1 MKNIVLAR
9 VDDRLIHTEILT
21 LWVPEVRANRIIIV
35 DDVVAKD
42 KFRSKVIKEMAP
54 QGLIIH
60 VYGIDRA
67 TEKLKEAPSF
77 DGERVIVIAES
88 PLVFEELIKR
98 GIKINQLNIGG
109 MGIRGE
115 RKAVARRV
123 ACDTM
128 EMEAIH
134 ELIKKHVHVYF
145 QTVPTRSSE
154 EAKKC
159 GRVKTEDQKKHLH
172 ESPAVMTVPLIILA
186 VLALLGGFLN
196 IPANLQSRAKYYVQ
210 RHPKE

>member
-67 TEKLKEAPSF
+67 TEKLKESPSF

-123 ACDTM
+123 ACDAM

-154 EAKKC
+154 EDKKIHKRISKIPKNAISVYRIFIKRGC
-159 GRVKTEDQKKHLH
+159 IFCVWCYTKEHRVSTRYK
-172 ESPAVMTVPLIILA
+172 
-186 VLALLGGFLN
+186 
-196 IPANLQSRAKYYVQ
+196 
-210 RHPKE
+210 

>member
-1 MKNIVLAR
+1 M
-9 VDDRLIHTEILT
+9 
-21 LWVPEVRANRIIIV
+21 
-35 DDVVAKD
+35 
-42 KFRSKVIKEMAP
+42 IKEMAP
-54 QGLIIH
+54 PRPYNSCIW
-60 VYGIDRA
+60 DRSCNG
-67 TEKLKEAPSF
+67 EIKEAPSF

-134 ELIKKHVHVYF
+134 ELIEKNMYMYISRQF
-145 QTVPTRSSE
+145 QQEV
-154 EAKKC
+154 
-159 GRVKTEDQKKHLH
+159 QKKQKIHQRISKIPKNAISVYRIFIKRGLH
-172 ESPAVMTVPLIILA
+172 FFCL
-186 VLALLGGFLN
+186 VL
-196 IPANLQSRAKYYVQ
+196 Y
-210 RHPKE
+210 

>member
-115 RKAVARRV
+115 RKAVA
-123 ACDTM
+123 
-128 EMEAIH
+128 
-134 ELIKKHVHVYF
+134 
-145 QTVPTRSSE
+145 
-154 EAKKC
+154 
-159 GRVKTEDQKKHLH
+159 
-172 ESPAVMTVPLIILA
+172 
-186 VLALLGGFLN
+186 
-196 IPANLQSRAKYYVQ
+196 KYYV
-210 RHPKE
+210 PKSFFDPWEFVENVKQLQEELRVIPWRWKLFMN

>member
-98 GIKINQLNIGG
+98 GIRSISLISEVWEFVENVKQLQ
-109 MGIRGE
+109 E
-115 RKAVARRV
+115 ELRV
-123 ACDTM
+123 
-128 EMEAIH
+128 
-134 ELIKKHVHVYF
+134 
-145 QTVPTRSSE
+145 
-154 EAKKC
+154 
-159 GRVKTEDQKKHLH
+159 
-172 ESPAVMTVPLIILA
+172 
-186 VLALLGGFLN
+186 
-196 IPANLQSRAKYYVQ
+196 IPWRWKLFMN
-210 RHPKE
+210 

>member
-21 LWVPEVRANRIIIV
+21 LWVPEVRANRIII
-35 DDVVAKD
+35 
-42 KFRSKVIKEMAP
+42 
-54 QGLIIH
+54 
-60 VYGIDRA
+60 
-67 TEKLKEAPSF
+67 
-77 DGERVIVIAES
+77 
-88 PLVFEELIKR
+88 
-98 GIKINQLNIGG
+98 GG

-123 ACDTM
+123 ACDAM

-154 EAKKC
+154 EAKKY
-159 GRVKTEDQKKHLH
+159 
-172 ESPAVMTVPLIILA
+172 I
-186 VLALLGGFLN
+186 
-196 IPANLQSRAKYYVQ
+196 
-210 RHPKE
+210 KE

>member
-1 MKNIVLAR
+1 MIESADWTGPADEGVFGSFSFERKGLEGIYGVPNSVIGSPVYVNTKLLKEHGIETPKTWEDVLA
-9 VDDRLIHTEILT
+9 
-21 LWVPEVRANRIIIV
+21 
-35 DDVVAKD
+35 
-42 KFRSKVIKEMAP
+42 M
-54 QGLIIH
+54 
-60 VYGIDRA
+60 

-154 EAKKC
+154 EAKKY
-159 GRVKTEDQKKHLH
+159 
-172 ESPAVMTVPLIILA
+172 I
-186 VLALLGGFLN
+186 
-196 IPANLQSRAKYYVQ
+196 
-210 RHPKE
+210 KE

>member
-123 ACDTM
+123 ACDAM
-128 EMEAIH
+128 EMEACTCIFPDCSNKKFRRSKKIH
-134 ELIKKHVHVYF
+134 QRISKIPKNVISIYRIFIK
-145 QTVPTRSSE
+145 R
-154 EAKKC
+154 
-159 GRVKTEDQKKHLH
+159 GLH
-172 ESPAVMTVPLIILA
+172 FFCL
-186 VLALLGGFLN
+186 VL
-196 IPANLQSRAKYYVQ
+196 Y
-210 RHPKE
+210 

>member
-123 ACDTM
+123 ACDAM

-134 ELIKKHVHVYF
+134 ELIKKHVHVYVILNVGHGRL
-145 QTVPTRSSE
+145 VPYYDIIHDIGSGAFFRILF
-154 EAKKC
+154 
-159 GRVKTEDQKKHLH
+159 RF
-172 ESPAVMTVPLIILA
+172 ESGTAHFRDIHQITMITQQGQILICSGC
-186 VLALLGGFLN
+186 LGTCTF
-196 IPANLQSRAKYYVQ
+196 
-210 RHPKE
+210 

>member
-67 TEKLKEAPSF
+67 CNPY
-77 DGERVIVIAES
+77 
-88 PLVFEELIKR
+88 
-98 GIKINQLNIGG
+98 
-109 MGIRGE
+109 
-115 RKAVARRV
+115 
-123 ACDTM
+123 C
-128 EMEAIH
+128 
-134 ELIKKHVHVYF
+134 Y
-145 QTVPTRSSE
+145 
-154 EAKKC
+154 
-159 GRVKTEDQKKHLH
+159 
-172 ESPAVMTVPLIILA
+172 
-186 VLALLGGFLN
+186 GFSL
-196 IPANLQSRAKYYVQ
+196 PQ
-210 RHPKE
+210 

>member
-35 DDVVAKD
+35 DDTVAKD

-54 QGLIIH
+54 EGLVIH

-67 TEKLKEAPSF
+67 EEKLKEAPSF
-77 DGERVIVIAES
+77 EGERVIVLAES
-88 PLVFEELIKR
+88 PLVFEELMKR
-98 GIKINQLNIGG
+98 GIRINQLNIGG

-123 ACDTM
+123 ACDAM
-128 EMEAIH
+128 EMESIH
-134 ELIKKHVHVYF
+134 DMIRNHVHVYF

-154 EAKKC
+154 EAKN
-159 GRVKTEDQKKHLH
+159 
-172 ESPAVMTVPLIILA
+172 IL
-186 VLALLGGFLN
+186 
-196 IPANLQSRAKYYVQ
+196 KD
-210 RHPKE
+210 K

>member
-134 ELIKKHVHVYF
+134 ELIKKTCTCIFPDSSNKKFRRSKKIHQRISKIPKNAISVYRIF
-145 QTVPTRSSE
+145 IKR
-154 EAKKC
+154 
-159 GRVKTEDQKKHLH
+159 GLH
-172 ESPAVMTVPLIILA
+172 FFCL
-186 VLALLGGFLN
+186 VL
-196 IPANLQSRAKYYVQ
+196 Y
-210 RHPKE
+210 

>member
-67 TEKLKEAPSF
+67 TEKLKEAP
-77 DGERVIVIAES
+77 
-88 PLVFEELIKR
+88 LVFEELIKR

-154 EAKKC
+154 EAKKY
-159 GRVKTEDQKKHLH
+159 
-172 ESPAVMTVPLIILA
+172 I
-186 VLALLGGFLN
+186 
-196 IPANLQSRAKYYVQ
+196 
-210 RHPKE
+210 KE

>member
-54 QGLIIH
+54 KGLIIH

-67 TEKLKEAPSF
+67 VEKLKEDPSF

-88 PLVFEELIKR
+88 PIVFEELIKR
-98 GIKINQLNIGG
+98 GIRITQLNVGG

-115 RKAVARRV
+115 RKTVARRI
-123 ACDTM
+123 ACDEM
-128 EMEAIH
+128 EMESIH
-134 ELIKKHVHVYF
+134 QMIRQGVHVYF
-145 QTVPTRSSE
+145 QTVPRKGWE
-154 EAKKC
+154 EAKKY
-159 GRVKTEDQKKHLH
+159 
-172 ESPAVMTVPLIILA
+172 
-186 VLALLGGFLN
+186 
-196 IPANLQSRAKYYVQ
+196 IP
-210 RHPKE
+210 

>member
-123 ACDTM
+123 ACDAM

-134 ELIKKHVHVYF
+134 ELIKNMYMYISRLF
-145 QTVPTRSSE
+145 QQEV
-154 EAKKC
+154 
-159 GRVKTEDQKKHLH
+159 QKKQKIHQRISKIPKNAISVYGFFIKRGCIFL
-172 ESPAVMTVPLIILA
+172 SGVILKNIE
-186 VLALLGGFLN
+186 LALD
-196 IPANLQSRAKYYVQ
+196 IS
-210 RHPKE
+210 EC